1 MLNIELSSIG
11 KKIKGENYLS
21 NCYRRLIRT
30 KIIHFLFLLIEILL
44 ILTQEIDIFHRE
56 FEPKDHKEQKII
68 ISPIILLV
76 HKFGNFP
83 GYINFIIIIFSI
95 LIFDSLYLF
104 LCKNDIKKK
113 NLFLSIIIN
122 FLELFYFRLYTLFF
136 YSLLFSLPKLFFL
149 ISFAISIPHTYL
161 IIHNFLCNHLY
172 YYVPDFVDYPY
183 DQFGSIYDLYFLIS
197 KIIISIASTADQ
209 IDLAKFCFIIVF
221 VLQIFFFFYFIDTL
235 INHSYLFMKNSFLN
249 RTKLSLFLAETTIVF
264 FSYFLGDKN
273 LFTVLFLLISI
284 GIIIIFIG
292 FLYFIYDPYTHIH
305 IENAKPMENMFYY
318 LNMING
324 RNDIEFLIERKLN
337 SHYKE
342 CGICNLC
349 KKYIKYKT
357 EVEREKDIN
366 QADSEKVLLIDYN
379 KDNKKIID
387 LFDLLD
393 DGIKKYFKF
402 IRKVVTNYRKFGK
415 SIFSNNV
422 YYYINLSYLI
432 YSDYI
437 NNDITLSLNEK
448 IILEIVNQ
456 ENQSFLENHQAQI
469 NQLILCNEFI
479 SLSKKTINLIKNI
492 LHDDQSFFKA
502 KNLIELSELLNIM
515 KKPKYKKSLFSHKLE
530 NATNSRNMLIACSL
544 IYEEIFNT
552 TINNSHMPI
561 RDNIQPLEDIFNLNN
576 RNNNIITL
584 EVDLMDYNCKIIRAG
599 KGLYSHINKN
609 LYDLFPIHFKQY
621 QMNIFWNSI
630 FNGFNNEQDNFE
642 LNENKKKINNNLK
655 KGKNRK
661 EFIEIK
667 IILSEN
673 IDERVYYKL
682 LTLRMSPLFNNEN
695 NHFILFNGN
704 YAFSK
709 TTIISIIDL
718 SHKNEIDEK
727 ILGVSDPSL
736 ENDSDPNL
744 ITIKKYISWQSSQG
758 YKLTKLFSY
767 KISTKLYNIY
777 TLDVKKEGAL
787 KKKGASQKLF
797 KLKSIEEDENTSE
810 EIRKNKLKVYEET
823 NSVSSSVQSSA
834 YSRGISSVGIRKI
847 KKENFI
853 KYSGF
858 SHIQK
863 IIYLSIFIVII
874 IILVEYLYFN
884 KLKHDA
890 YNNNF
895 SYINYRGFFRLYYQL
910 FSSILGVA
918 CIPESIG
925 STTCRNFISIFNKVY
940 SETYPENTFNFT
952 ELLLVQNDILAKKIV
967 EEKANIIKINDY
979 IGTER
984 YEELFNSKIKH
995 IQINQRVTRDGTVYT
1010 TKEMYI
1016 NFFESILILCNSF
1029 GVLTENS
1036 TFVMNQPIYFLNKSI
1051 NPFSSLF
1058 NQPYLTTYQE
1068 ELYKMILNYKYY
1080 SKQFATI
1087 DGRLFYIL
1095 NTKSF
1100 FIKIII
1106 FLFVN
1111 LNTFL
1116 YLIIGTLIYIF
1127 LICFDKI
1134 IIRVLNYVLM
1144 TINSK
1149 TDGFDFNSSFSK
1161 KIDNL
1166 EIVLELY
1173 KSSPLEAIQNLNI
1186 LYNDY
1191 NQYLMNKNKAGMV
1204 DSNKKGLNKRN
1215 TEVKKGM
1222 DDIPK
1227 DQQIISRKDIDKLK
1241 INNKYEYILF
1251 LMVSIILIIYC
1262 IFTYLWIDY
1271 FSKKT
1276 KLFNIVN
1283 KNARV
1288 ENACYEAFN
1297 MYELMIFNNFTL
1309 EEMGVFL
1316 EYTNVNEGEKTNIS
1330 EANSNLI
1337 FDSFYQDLYL
1347 LFDLEKD
1354 QHNIGTMYQDFEDL
1368 AEFNC
1373 YNMVVTFKYEI
1384 LEKVDEILSEVDL
1397 KKKLVEICTVSHIT
1411 ESRNLKTIFERHF
1424 QFIKNG
1430 MLSLTDFSFEGLNKN
1445 LEKTTI
1451 GRIAF
1456 FFFTTTIYI
1465 IEVTTSKPHKDSI
1478 TKLMSLL
1485 GERILIT
1492 EIVFIIF
1499 GIALIVIILFFYI
1512 YNINKFCKQI
1522 FLLRKTF
1529 NIFEMHEQ

>member
-1 MLNIELSSIG
+1 MLNIELSSIA

-56 FEPKDHKEQKII
+56 FEPKNNKKEKII

-76 HKFGNFP
+76 RKFGNFP
-83 GYINFIIIIFSI
+83 GYINFLIIIISI
-95 LIFDSLYLF
+95 LIFDSLYIF
-104 LCKNDIKKK
+104 LCKNDIKRKDI
-113 NLFLSIIIN
+113 LLSIIIN

-136 YSLLFSLPKLFFL
+136 YSLLFSLPKLFFS

-183 DQFGSIYDLYFLIS
+183 DQFGSIYDLYFFIS

-209 IDLAKFCFIIVF
+209 VDLAKFCFIIVF

-249 RTKLSLFLAETTIVF
+249 LSKLSLFLAETTIVF
-264 FSYFLGDKN
+264 FSYFMGDKN

-292 FLYFIYDPYTHIH
+292 FLYFIYDPYAYIH
-305 IENAKPMENMFYY
+305 IENAKPLENMFYY

-349 KKYIKYKT
+349 KKYMKYKT
-357 EVEREKDIN
+357 EVAREKDIN
-366 QADSEKVLLIDYN
+366 QTDNEKDLLIDFN
-379 KDNKKIID
+379 NNNNKIID

-448 IILEIVNQ
+448 IILEIINQ

-479 SLSKKTINLIKNI
+479 SISKKTINLIKDS

-502 KNLIELSELLNIM
+502 KKLLELSELLNVM
-515 KKPKYKKSLFSHKLE
+515 KKQKYKKSLFSHKLE
-530 NATNSRNMLIACSL
+530 NATNSRNLLLACSI

-576 RNNNIITL
+576 RNNSIITL

-599 KGLYSHINKN
+599 KGLYAHINKN

-630 FNGFNNEQDNFE
+630 FNGFNNDQENFD
-642 LNENKKKINNNLK
+642 LNENNKKMNNVK

-667 IILSEN
+667 VVLNEK
-673 IDERVYYKL
+673 IDDKIYFKL
-682 LTLRMSPLFNNEN
+682 LTLRLSPLFNNEN

-709 TTIISIIDL
+709 STIVSIIDIN
-718 SHKNEIDEK
+718 HKNEIDER
-727 ILGVSDPSL
+727 ILGVSEPSL

-744 ITIKKYISWQSSQG
+744 MSIKKYIIWQSSQG

-777 TLDVKKEGAL
+777 TLDVKNEGIL
-787 KKKGASQKLF
+787 KKKGASQKMF

-810 EIRKNKLKVYEET
+810 ELRKNKLKVYEET
-823 NSVSSSVQSSA
+823 NSVSSSVQTST

-847 KKENFI
+847 KKENLI

-858 SHIQK
+858 NHIQK
-863 IIYLSIFIVII
+863 LIYLSIFLVII

-925 STTCRNFISIFNKVY
+925 SSTCRNFISIFNKVY
-940 SETYPENTFNFT
+940 SESYPENTFNFT
-952 ELLLVQNDILAKKIV
+952 EYLLVQNDILARRIM

-979 IGTER
+979 IGTKR

-995 IQINQRVTRDGTVYT
+995 IQINQRITKDGTIYT
-1010 TKEMYI
+1010 PKEMDI
-1016 NFFESILILCNSF
+1016 NFFESLLILCNSF
-1029 GVLTENS
+1029 GVLTENPE
-1036 TFVMNQPIYFLNKSI
+1036 FVMKQPIYFLNKTEE
-1051 NPFSSLF
+1051 PFSNLY
-1058 NQPYLTTYQE
+1058 NQSSLTTYQE

-1080 SKQFATI
+1080 SKQFASI
-1087 DGRLFYIL
+1087 DGRLFYVL

-1100 FIKIII
+1100 LLKIII
-1106 FLFVN
+1106 YLFVN
-1111 LNTFL
+1111 LNTVL
-1116 YLIIGTLIYIF
+1116 YLIIGTFIYIF
-1127 LICFDKI
+1127 LICFDNI
-1134 IIRVLNYVLM
+1134 IIRVLNYVIM

-1149 TDGFDFNSSFSK
+1149 TEGFDFNLTFTK

-1191 NQYLMNKNKAGMV
+1191 NQYLINKNKTALME
-1204 DSNKKGLNKRN
+1204 SNKKNLNRKS
-1215 TEVKKGM
+1215 TELKKGM
-1222 DDIPK
+1222 DKIPK

-1241 INNKYEYILF
+1241 INNKYEYVLF
-1251 LMVSIILIIYC
+1251 LMVAIILIIWSV
-1262 IFTYLWIDY
+1262 FLYLWIDY
-1271 FSKKT
+1271 FSMKT
-1276 KLFNIVN
+1276 KLFNIIN

-1297 MYELMIFNNFTL
+1297 MYVLMIFNNFTL
-1309 EEMGVFL
+1309 QEMGEFL
-1316 EYTNVNEGEKTNIS
+1316 EYTNNTEGGTTNIS
-1330 EANSNLI
+1330 TADSNLI
-1337 FDSFYQDLYL
+1337 FDTFYQDLYL

-1354 QHNIGTMYQDFEDL
+1354 QENIGTLYQDFEDL

-1373 YNMVVTFKYEI
+1373 VNMVVTFKYEI
-1384 LEKVDEILSEVDL
+1384 LEEVDRILSYVDI
-1397 KKKLVEICTVSHIT
+1397 KQKLVEICIISHIT
-1411 ESRNLKTIFERHF
+1411 ESRSLKTIFERHF

-1430 MLSLTDFSFEGLNKN
+1430 MLSLKDFSYEGINKN
-1445 LEKTTI
+1445 LEQTTL

-1478 TKLMSLL
+1478 TKLMSML
-1485 GERILIT
+1485 GRRLLIT
-1492 EIVFIIF
+1492 EIIFIIF

>member
-56 FEPKDHKEQKII
+56 FEPKDNKKQKIV

-76 HKFGNFP
+76 RKFGNFP
-83 GYINFIIIIFSI
+83 GYINFLIIILSI
-95 LIFDSLYLF
+95 LIFDSLYIF

-113 NLFLSIIIN
+113 DIFISIIIN

-136 YSLLFSLPKLFFL
+136 YSLVFSLPKLFFV
-149 ISFAISIPHTYL
+149 ISFVISIPHTYL
-161 IIHNFLCNHLY
+161 ILHNFLFNHLY

-183 DQFGSIYDLYFLIS
+183 DQFGSIYDLYFFIS

-209 IDLAKFCFIIVF
+209 NDLAKFCFIIVF

-264 FSYFLGDKN
+264 FSYFMGDKN

-292 FLYFIYDPYTHIH
+292 FLHFIYDPYTFIH
-305 IENAKPMENMFYY
+305 IENNRPLENMFYY

-324 RNDIEFLIERKLN
+324 RNDIEFLIERKIN
-337 SHYKE
+337 SHFKE

-349 KKYIKYKT
+349 KKYSKYKT

-366 QADSEKVLLIDYN
+366 QTDSENVLLIDFN
-379 KDNKKIID
+379 KDNRKIID

-393 DGIKKYFKF
+393 DGIKRYFKF

-479 SLSKKTINLIKNI
+479 SISKKTINLIKNI
-492 LHDDQSFFKA
+492 LLDDQSFFKA
-502 KNLIELSELLNIM
+502 KKLLELSELLKTM
-515 KKPKYKKSLFSHKLE
+515 KKQKYKKSLFSNKLE

-599 KGLYSHINKN
+599 KGLYSYINKN

-621 QMNIFWNSI
+621 QMNIFWNSL
-630 FNGFNNEQDNFE
+630 FNGFNIENFDLNDN
-642 LNENKKKINNNLK
+642 NIKINSNNIK

-667 IILSEN
+667 IIVNEN
-673 IDERVYYKL
+673 IDEKVYYKL
-682 LTLRMSPLFNNEN
+682 LTLRLSPLFNNEN

-704 YAFSK
+704 YVFSK
-709 TTIISIIDL
+709 STIISIIDL
-718 SHKNEIDEK
+718 NHRNDIDEK

-744 ITIKKYISWQSSQG
+744 ISIKRFRTWQSSKG
-758 YKLTKLFSY
+758 YKLTKLLSY
-767 KISTKLYNIY
+767 KISTKLYIIY
-777 TLDVKKEGAL
+777 TLDVKNEGIL
-787 KKKGASQKLF
+787 KKKGESQKYF
-797 KLKSIEEDENTSE
+797 KLKSIEEDENTSGE
-810 EIRKNKLKVYEET
+810 LKRNKLKVYEDT

-847 KKENFI
+847 KKVDFI

-858 SHIQK
+858 NHIQK
-863 IIYLSIFIVII
+863 IIYLSIFCVII

-884 KLKHDA
+884 KLKSDA

-918 CIPESIG
+918 CIPESLG

-952 ELLLVQNDILAKKIV
+952 EYLLVQNEILAKKIM

-979 IGTER
+979 IGTQR
-984 YEELFNSKIKH
+984 YNELFNSKIKH
-995 IQINQRVTRDGTVYT
+995 IQINQRITKNGTNYT
-1010 TKEMYI
+1010 KKEMDI
-1016 NFFESILILCNSF
+1016 NFFESLLILCNSF
-1029 GVLTENS
+1029 GVLTENPV
-1036 TFVMNQPIYFLNKSI
+1036 FVMKQPVYFLNKSKE
-1051 NPFSSLF
+1051 PFSNLDKQS
-1058 NQPYLTTYQE
+1058 QLTTYQE
-1068 ELYKMILNYKYY
+1068 EIYKMILNYKYY
-1080 SKQFATI
+1080 SKQFALI
-1087 DGRLFYIL
+1087 DEKLFSVL
-1095 NTKSF
+1095 NTKSL

-1111 LNTFL
+1111 LNTVL
-1116 YLIIGTLIYIF
+1116 YFIIDTLIYIF

-1134 IIRVLNYVLM
+1134 IISVLNYVLM

-1149 TDGFDFNSSFSK
+1149 TEGFDFNFIFTK

-1191 NQYLMNKNKAGMV
+1191 NQYLINRNKLAMM
-1204 DSNKKGLNKRN
+1204 DSNKKSLIKMNSDSN
-1215 TEVKKGM
+1215 KGM
-1222 DDIPK
+1222 EEIPK
-1227 DQQIISRKDIDKLK
+1227 EQQIISRKDIDKLK
-1241 INNKYEYILF
+1241 INSKYEYVLF
-1251 LMVSIILIIYC
+1251 LMLAVILIIYLT
-1262 IFTYLWIDY
+1262 FLFLWVDY
-1271 FSKKT
+1271 FSLKT
-1276 KLFNIVN
+1276 KLFNIID

-1297 MYELMIFNNFTL
+1297 MYELMIFNNYTL
-1309 EEMGVFL
+1309 EEMGEFL
-1316 EYTNVNEGEKTNIS
+1316 EFTNDNEGKETNIS
-1330 EANSNLI
+1330 EADSNLI
-1337 FDSFYQDLYL
+1337 FNTFYQDLYL

-1354 QHNIGTMYQDFEDL
+1354 QENIGTMYQDFEDL

-1373 YNMVVTFKYEI
+1373 INMVVTFKYET
-1384 LEKVDEILSEVDL
+1384 LEKVDELITNVDI
-1397 KKKLVEICTVSHIT
+1397 KQKLVEICIISHIT

-1445 LEKTTI
+1445 LEQTTI

-1465 IEVTTSKPHKDSI
+1465 IEVTTSIPHKDSI

-1485 GERILIT
+1485 GERLLIT
-1492 EIVFIIF
+1492 EIVFVIF

-1522 FLLRKTF
+1522 FLLRKIF